1 MGGNPSMASEASAVA
16 ATHIVLPKGCKGAE
30 SIEAFPRG
38 CGVSSPA
45 ESVTHAKVLQ
55 IQVDLMLVYGT
66 SKSGPSNQ
74 PSKDTKELVSVT
86 TSIPCC
92 LAAMDRTTAENQRA
106 CVAESLDAVLEW
118 QRISRDFP
126 LRLRVSTT
134 DRYAANYRTERGLQ
148 IWMSDFNLL
157 HLACDAHKSA
167 SCIKHS
173 LAGSESEVSG
183 LINSALSLGELG
195 VLQRLRDLLT
205 ALFFNELRV
214 HPDQAPDDE
223 GLQQYRKAVFEQ
235 FLPLQGDKCVVN
247 QKRRKILETMLN
259 GDLRQAE
266 LQHYCPLGATCCAND
281 PQQTMS
287 TMALYVS
294 WALLPCLNE
303 QELDSLCKF
312 SAAVDFP
319 DVPAAKTWERD
330 GHSEVRQNLSA
341 HPVSSLVRG
350 LVWNPPTEKAVEAGG
365 L

>member
-1 MGGNPSMASEASAVA
+1 MQRF
-16 ATHIVLPKGCKGAE
+16 CK
-30 SIEAFPRG
+30 
-38 CGVSSPA
+38 
-45 ESVTHAKVLQ
+45 
-55 IQVDLMLVYGT
+55 
-66 SKSGPSNQ
+66 SKSISCWCMAPANRGRATRTARIRKNWFLSRPRF
-74 PSKDTKELVSVT
+74 
-86 TSIPCC
+86 
-92 LAAMDRTTAENQRA
+92 LAASLRWTEQRQRTKGPALQSPWMQCRNGR
-106 CVAESLDAVLEW
+106 ESLEIFRCDCGC
-118 QRISRDFP
+118 R
-126 LRLRVSTT
+126 RLIDTP
-134 DRYAANYRTERGLQ
+134 Q
-148 IWMSDFNLL
+148 ITGRNEDCRSGCQTFNLL

-294 WALLPCLNE
+294 WALLPC
-303 QELDSLCKF
+303 QQATISRKI
-312 SAAVDFP
+312 
-319 DVPAAKTWERD
+319 
-330 GHSEVRQNLSA
+330 
-341 HPVSSLVRG
+341 G
-350 LVWNPPTEKAVEAGG
+350 LVK
-365 L
+365 